1 MDQTRLSL
9 LHRVQSGSDD
19 AWQHFVR
26 LYVPLIRGWFLRNG
40 VDHHDAEELSQDVMT
55 IVIRKIGDFTH
66 SGRTG
71 AFRNWL
77 RVITVNR
84 AREFWRSTTNR
95 PTARGG
101 NTFMEVVEQLGDEN
115 SIMAKSWDEEHDQ
128 YLLRQL
134 FQLISADFE
143 ESTLKIFRR
152 LVLDVADP
160 ETVAAEFETTTGAIY
175 SAKSRVLRRLR
186 READGIIDDFHFS

>member
-1 MDQTRLSL
+1 
-9 LHRVQSGSDD
+9 
-19 AWQHFVR
+19 
-26 LYVPLIRGWFLRNG
+26 
-40 VDHHDAEELSQDVMT
+40 
-55 IVIRKIGDFTH
+55 
-66 SGRTG
+66 
-71 AFRNWL
+71 
-77 RVITVNR
+77 
-84 AREFWRSTTNR
+84 
-95 PTARGG
+95 
-101 NTFMEVVEQLGDEN
+101 MEVVEQLGDEN
-115 SIMAKSWDEEHDQ
+115 SIMATSWDEEHDQ